1 MSNYYST
8 HSQEYIDSTIDIDM
22 TYNHEL
28 FLSHFS
34 GGVIL
39 DVGFGSGR
47 DMLYFRSKGYEV
59 EGIDP
64 EQAFVDHALSLGL
77 HVIKSDVLSY
87 RPDKAYDGIWANAS
101 LLHLPR
107 EKMIEA
113 IERLKGML
121 SDKGILFI
129 SLKKG
134 IGETVDELGRL
145 MTYVSEEELME
156 LGLEI
161 LSISPD
167 ALGRD
172 VKWINALYRK
182 A

>member
-1 MSNYYST
+1 MPPYYST
-8 HSQEYIDSTIDIDM
+8 HAQEYIDSTIDIDM

-77 HVIKSDVLSY
+77 HVIKADALSY

-107 EKMIEA
+107 EKMKQA

-134 IGETVDELGRL
+134 IGESIDALGRP

-172 VKWINALYRK
+172 VKWINAIYRR
-182 A
+182 